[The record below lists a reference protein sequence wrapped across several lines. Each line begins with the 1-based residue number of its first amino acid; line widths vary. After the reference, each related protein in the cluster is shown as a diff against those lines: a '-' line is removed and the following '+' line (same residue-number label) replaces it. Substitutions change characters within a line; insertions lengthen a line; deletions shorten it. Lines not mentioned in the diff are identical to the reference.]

1 VRAKEG
7 IGLAITIVAILLMLY
22 ELFYVNL
29 TRGGIG
35 ARGQVTTD
43 AVLICAG
50 FLLILVGPWLW
61 LGEVPVAIRKFVE
74 ARTGRK
80 L

>member
-7 IGLAITIVAILLMLY
+7 IGLVITTVAILLMLY

-50 FLLILVGPWLW
+50 FLLILIGPWLW

>member
-7 IGLAITIVAILLMLY
+7 IGLVIIIVAILLMLY

-29 TRGGIG
+29 TRGSIG